1 MLKTEKSYGL
11 DWKKIASN
19 HEHLQPNSP
28 YKKITSSYQEKRDS
42 EMWFN
47 AEIYLQKKGKKG
59 NTKHN

>member
-42 EMWFN
+42 EM
-47 AEIYLQKKGKKG
+47 
-59 NTKHN
+59 